1 MDELV
6 AGVRAGETPE
16 SVAIAYPALDRDT
29 LEAITL
35 WAAANPPRGRPP
47 RREVAVAGPTPA
59 QASQWSRTLQVS
71 ARQIEA
77 WASGRQAQG
86 ELPILIR
93 KLVHAGGSPTAV
105 NVPGGDS
112 IFSPGWDGII
122 EFTEASPWAP
132 SGRTAWELSCESN
145 PGSKANRD
153 YDKRTHPGRDSGL
166 CPGRPRWRV
175 AMQAGARPA

>member
-1 MDELV
+1 M
-6 AGVRAGETPE
+6 
-16 SVAIAYPALDRDT
+16 
-29 LEAITL
+29 
-35 WAAANPPRGRPP
+35 AACH
-47 RREVAVAGPTPA
+47 
-59 QASQWSRTLQVS
+59 SRKP
-71 ARQIEA
+71 
-77 WASGRQAQG
+77 QAQG

-153 YDKRTHPGRDSGL
+153 YDKRTHPTIRSG
-166 CPGRPRWRV
+166 PRLRRQKTRSPE
-175 AMQAGARPA
+175 AQG